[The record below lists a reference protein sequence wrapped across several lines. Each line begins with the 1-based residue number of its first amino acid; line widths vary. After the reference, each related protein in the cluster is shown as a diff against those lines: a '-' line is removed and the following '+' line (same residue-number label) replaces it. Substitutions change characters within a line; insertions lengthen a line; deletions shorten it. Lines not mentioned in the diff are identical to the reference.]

1 MIKPGEINWMTAGKG
16 IAHSERF
23 EDPTMLAGGKLEMIQ
38 TWVVLPE
45 KDKEGD
51 PSFKNYTA
59 EDLPIL

>member
-1 MIKPGEINWMTAGKG
+1 MTAGKG

-23 EDPTMLAGGKLEMIQ
+23 EDPAMLAGGKLEMIQ